1 MTRAMAAV
9 GRHWRAATGAASAAT
24 VGLGLLVL
32 ACSGVAMAGPR
43 AGVRLQTDAVRQLV
57 AQTPPDAKVI
67 VATEPYPEVAAPQTT
82 LPAGQLDGI
91 NAELRQNLTGLPLSA
106 PGTDLMAVTTGF
118 AGITDSA
125 RSLGPDTGAQLELV
139 YQTGLA
145 SHARVI
151 QGRLPTSAQV
161 TNGTTTFP
169 IAVTVATA
177 RRYGLKL
184 GESVPLA
191 VTPPNPQVNLR
202 VAAIVAPVQLSNP
215 FWALDPIQYTPT
227 FISPGNQPPF
237 WEGGAF
243 VSVEELVSLENML
256 GTNAVVRW
264 VLPLSLGNLTGSQAI
279 ALSSALPAALNQDG
293 GNLQATI
300 NTSGF
305 SATLTAGVASALTTF
320 AQQASAVSTLLSLL
334 SVSLT
339 AVCAAVLLL
348 VVWLLTEQRH
358 AEFAMLRARGA
369 ARRQLAWLSLRGC
382 LPVALAA
389 AVIGAT
395 VAIAATP
402 GGDNS
407 LGWWLS
413 GLILLAVLAGV
424 PLITVRRHRT
434 AALAGERQDV
444 PVGKRSR
451 ARRLVIE
458 ATLVLASVGSLVV
471 LREQGVAPGGS
482 DPYTSL
488 APVLVAVPVAIV
500 VLRCY
505 PLLAS
510 PLLRLTGHRQG
521 VAAFVGLARAIRT
534 AVTAGLPVFAMV
546 LALTLVAF
554 AGMVRDAV
562 LRGEVAASWQHLGAD
577 AIVSD
582 PAGFSQAA
590 ELSIRAVPG
599 VQRTAALTLTSGTLP
614 DNSPFGVVGVDPAQ
628 YGALLASIPGSTVP
642 ATVLLGGSGG
652 GAGTPVLATPGL
664 AARLRRAGGT
674 VDIDEQPV
682 RVRLAGQVAA
692 ISYLSDVEGTQY
704 LVVPLSV
711 VSSSAGPP
719 AMMLVVGAALD
730 KHALTNAVRHLGL
743 AASVSFRSPVLAA
756 LENAPLQH
764 GAYLAFALTSVMAA
778 VLSMLVLLIAL
789 VIGGRS
795 RRLTIARMN
804 TMGLSAGQGRRLVV
818 LEVIPQVLAALL
830 GGVACAALLAPLLGP
845 ALNLSVFTG
854 TNASVPVR
862 IEPEFVGGAALALA
876 VLALLTLIVQTLVAD
891 RTTASALRIGE

>member
-1 MTRAMAAV
+1 MTRVTAASA
-9 GRHWRAATGAASAAT
+9 RHWRAATGAASAAT

-57 AQTPPDAKVI
+57 AQAPPDAKVI
-67 VATEPYPEVAAPQTT
+67 VATEPYSEVAAPQAT
-82 LPAGQLDGI
+82 LPVGQLDGI
-91 NAELRQNLTGLPLSA
+91 NAQLRQNLTGLPLSG
-106 PGTDLMAVTTGF
+106 PGTDLMAFTTGF
-118 AGITDSA
+118 SGITDSA
-125 RSLGPDTGAQLELV
+125 PSLGPDTGAQLELV

-145 SHARVI
+145 SQARVI
-151 QGRLPTSAQV
+151 RGSLPASAQRV
-161 TNGTTTFP
+161 NGITTFP

-184 GESVPLA
+184 GESVSLA
-191 VTPPNPQVNLR
+191 ATSPGPPANLR
-202 VAAIVAPVQLSNP
+202 VVAIMQPVQLSNP

-227 FISPGNQPPF
+227 LVATGKGPPF
-237 WEGGAF
+237 WQGGAF
-243 VSVEELVSLENML
+243 ISAAELESIEQQL
-256 GTNAVVRW
+256 GSSAVVRW
-264 VLPLSLGNLTGSQAI
+264 VLPLSLSKLTGSQGI
-279 ALSSALPAALNQDG
+279 ALASALPSALAEDG
-293 GNLQATI
+293 GNLQASI
-300 NTSGF
+300 NTTGF
-305 SATLTAGVASALTTF
+305 TATLLAGIASALTTF

-358 AEFAMLRARGA
+358 AEFALLRARGA
-369 ARRQLAWLSLRGC
+369 ARRQLAWLALRGC
-382 LPVALAA
+382 LPVVLPA
-389 AVIGAT
+389 AVIGAA
-395 VAIAATP
+395 VAIILTP
-402 GGDNS
+402 GGGGA

-413 GLILLAVLAGV
+413 GLTLLAVLAGV
-424 PLITVRRHRT
+424 PLITARRHRT

-444 PVGKRSR
+444 PLGKRSK

-458 ATLVLASVGSLVV
+458 ATLVLASVGSLIV
-471 LREQGVAPGGS
+471 LREQGIAPGGT

-488 APVLVAVPVAIV
+488 APVLLAVPIAIV

-505 PLLAS
+505 PLLAR
-510 PLLRLTGHRQG
+510 PLLRLTGHRPG

-562 LRGEVAASWQHLGAD
+562 LRGEAAASWQHLGAD

-590 ELSIRAVPG
+590 ELSIARVPG
-599 VQRTAALTLTSGTLP
+599 VQRTAALTLTSGTFP
-614 DNSPFGVVGVDPAQ
+614 GNSPFGVVGVDPAQ
-628 YGALLASIPGSTVP
+628 YGALLASIPGSTVH
-642 ATVLLGGSGG
+642 ATVLLGRSTGA
-652 GAGTPVLATPGL
+652 AGTPVLATPGL
-664 AARLRRAGGT
+664 AARLHHPGGT
-674 VDIDEQPV
+674 VAIDDQSV

-692 ISYLSDVEGTQY
+692 ISELSDVEGAQY
-704 LVVPLSV
+704 LVVPQSV

-730 KHALTNAVRHLGL
+730 NRGLTNAVRHLGPG
-743 AASVSFRSPVLAA
+743 ASVSFRSPVLAA

-764 GAYLAFALTSVMAA
+764 GAYLAFTLASVVAA
-778 VLSMLVLLIAL
+778 VMSMLVLLIAL

-804 TMGLSAGQGRRLVV
+804 TMGLSGGQGRRLVV
-818 LEVIPQVLAALL
+818 LEVIPQVLAAVL

-845 ALNLSVFTG
+845 SLDLSVFTG
-854 TNASVPVR
+854 TSASVPVR
-862 IEPEFVGGAALALA
+862 IEPEFLGGAALALA
-876 VLALLTLIVQTLVAD
+876 VLALLTLTVQTLVAD
-891 RTTASALRIGE
+891 RTTTSALRIGE